1 MPLTDQSPGRQ
12 RPFLIRH
19 AALWLIPLSVIFALL
34 LLEGALRAFPSLLPA
49 EAQLKRLWQD
59 QTKVKS
65 VGDPYLGFVYP
76 PHYQTEIAS
85 HDFRFTVESD
95 EHGFRNASPWPE
107 RAEVVVVGDSMAYG
121 WGVNERERWTT
132 LLDEALPASR
142 VITLGMPGST
152 PQQYARYF
160 EKFGV
165 ALRPRIVIFAI
176 FPGNDLV
183 DAETFDR
190 WVAADSPGNYDVW
203 RFFEGNVPTSAA
215 SLFDRSALLLSLRS
229 MRKSLMYG
237 LSSKTVTF
245 ADGSEMQLAPSIYG
259 KALKSNDPENT
270 GFQSIVKATV
280 DARNRARASG
290 SEFVVLLFPVKESI
304 YLPSQE
310 ISFADLVRP
319 LQDVLQDEA
328 GIPCID
334 MTGPFREWAAKG
346 KQLYFQVDGHPNAL
360 GNRVVADTVAEYLR
374 ANAQTIGLDDWGA
387 ATVQTERAR
396 PR

>member
-1 MPLTDQSPGRQ
+1 M
-12 RPFLIRH
+12 
-19 AALWLIPLSVIFALL
+19 IFALL
-34 LLEGALRAFPSLLPA
+34 LLEGALRVFPSLVPA
-49 EAQLKRLWQD
+49 EAKLKLLWEN
-59 QTKVKS
+59 QTPVKS
-65 VGDPYLGFVYP
+65 VGDPYLGFVFP
-76 PHYQTEIAS
+76 PHYQTEIVS

-95 EHGFRNASPWPE
+95 EHGFRNASPWPD

-132 LLDEALPASR
+132 LLDDALPASR
-142 VITLGMPGST
+142 VITLGMPGTT
-152 PQQYARYF
+152 PQQYSRYF

-176 FPGNDLV
+176 FPGNDIV

-190 WVAADSPGNYDVW
+190 WVAAGSPDNYDVW
-203 RFFEGNVPTSAA
+203 RFFEGKVPVAAA
-215 SLFDRSALLLSLRS
+215 SLFDRSFLLLSLSS

-245 ADGSEMQLAPSIYG
+245 ADGSEMQLAPNIYG
-259 KALKSNDPENT
+259 KALKSNTPENA

-304 YLPSQE
+304 YLPSQG
-310 ISFADLVRP
+310 ISFAGLVHP
-319 LQDVLQDEA
+319 LQDVLQNQA
-328 GIPCID
+328 GMASID
-334 MTGPFREWAAKG
+334 LTGPFRESAAQG

-387 ATVQTERAR
+387 ATAQSERAR